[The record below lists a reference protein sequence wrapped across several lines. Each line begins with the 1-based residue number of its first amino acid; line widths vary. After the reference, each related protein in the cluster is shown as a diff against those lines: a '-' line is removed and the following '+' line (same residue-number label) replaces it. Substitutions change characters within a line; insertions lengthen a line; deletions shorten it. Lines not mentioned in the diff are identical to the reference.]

1 MNNIFSQLDLAF
13 WITFIAASVR
23 TAVPILL
30 AALGEI
36 FAERSGVVN
45 INLEGQMLFGAFVGF
60 IVTYSTGNLLIGT
73 IAGATAG
80 MLLALLFGWV
90 CITKLANQIVAGITL
105 NILALGIT
113 SYFFRIIFGVTTKL
127 PHVTTYQ
134 NIKIPL
140 FNQIPILG
148 EILFNNNIIVY
159 LTIFIIIISNIII
172 FRTTFGLKL
181 RSVGEYPRAAETMGV
196 NVKKMRYVAVAICGL
211 LAGLGGAFISV
222 GILGGFMENITQ
234 GRGFIALAIVIFG
247 KWNPYKALGAALIFG
262 GAEALQV
269 RMQVIGIQIPYQFM
283 LIIPYLLTAI
293 VLIITGRKAI
303 APAASGIPY
312 EREKL

>member
-1 MNNIFSQLDLAF
+1 M
-13 WITFIAASVR
+13 
-23 TAVPILL
+23 
-30 AALGEI
+30 
-36 FAERSGVVN
+36 
-45 INLEGQMLFGAFVGF
+45 
-60 IVTYSTGNLLIGT
+60 
-73 IAGATAG
+73 
-80 MLLALLFGWV
+80 
-90 CITKLANQIVAGITL
+90 
-105 NILALGIT
+105 
-113 SYFFRIIFGVTTKL
+113 
-127 PHVTTYQ
+127 
-134 NIKIPL
+134 
-140 FNQIPILG
+140 NQIPILG
-148 EILFNNNIIVY
+148 EIFFNNNIIVY
-159 LTIFIIIISNIII
+159 LTIFTIIISNIII

-196 NVKKMRYVAVAICGL
+196 NVKKTRYIAVAICGL